1 MIYNILIHKTLNI
14 IMGKYNW
21 NYPTTMWVGENR
33 INDIAVACKSLG
45 IAKPL
50 LVTDKGLAESDIVKN
65 TLSILDKNKLS
76 TKLYSNV
83 VGNPTGTNVNE
94 GVDSFK
100 KNNCDGVIAFGGG
113 SGLDVG
119 KAVAFMSGQSLPI
132 WDFEDVGDNWTKANS
147 DKIAPIIAVPTTAGT
162 GSETGR
168 ASVILNEETGVK
180 NIIFHPKFLPS
191 IVILDPVLTVGLPP
205 KITAATGMDALAH
218 NLEAYCASGYHP
230 MADGIALEGMRLI
243 NKWLLEAVNNGSNIE
258 ARMNMITAAS
268 MGSTAFQKGLGAIH
282 SLSHPVNALN
292 NIHHGLSNAIFMP
305 YVLTFNKDVIEEKII
320 KICDYLELKDRSFD
334 GFINWVLELRKKLD
348 MPHKLSEV
356 IDEKELQLDRLSK
369 MALKD
374 PSTGGNPKKL
384 TEADMK
390 IMYQY
395 SMSGK
400 LF

>member
-1 MIYNILIHKTLNI
+1 MQ
-14 IMGKYNW
+14 KYNW

-33 INDIAVACKSLG
+33 INDIAIACESLG
-45 IAKPL
+45 ITRPL
-50 LVTDKGLAESDIVKN
+50 LVTDRGLAKTDIVKN
-65 TLSILDKNKLS
+65 TLLILKEKNII

-83 VGNPTGTNVNE
+83 VGNPTGKNVNE
-94 GVDSFK
+94 GVESFK
-100 KNNCDGVIAFGGG
+100 KDNCDGVIAFGGG

-119 KAVAFMSGQSLPI
+119 KAIAFMSGQTLPI
-132 WDFEDVGDNWTKANS
+132 WDFEDVGDNWTKAN
-147 DKIAPIIAVPTTAGT
+147 DDEIAPIIAVPTTAGT

-191 IVILDPVLTVGLPP
+191 IVILDPVLTVGLPS

-218 NLEAYCASGYHP
+218 NLEAYCAPGYHP
-230 MADGIALEGMRLI
+230 MADGIALEGMRII
-243 NKWLLEAVNNGSNIE
+243 NDWLLEAVNNGSNIE
-258 ARMNMITAAS
+258 ARQNMLSAAS

-292 NIHHGLSNAIFMP
+292 NVHHGLSNAIFMP
-305 YVLTFNKDVIEEKII
+305 YVLTFNKDVIEKKII
-320 KICDYLELKDRSFD
+320 KICDYLELNDRTFD
-334 GFINWVLELRKKLD
+334 GFINWILDLRKKLD

-356 IDEKELQLDRLSK
+356 IDEKDFDLDRLSK
-369 MALKD
+369 MALAD

-384 TEADMK
+384 TETDMK
-390 IMYQY
+390 LMYQH
-395 SMSGK
+395 SMSGE

>member
-1 MIYNILIHKTLNI
+1 MQ
-14 IMGKYNW
+14 KYNW

-33 INDIAVACKSLG
+33 INDIAIACESLG
-45 IAKPL
+45 ITRPL
-50 LVTDKGLAESDIVKN
+50 LVTDKGLAKTDIVKN
-65 TLSILDKNKLS
+65 TLLILREKNII

-83 VGNPTGTNVNE
+83 VGNPTGKNVNE
-94 GVDSFK
+94 GVESFK
-100 KNNCDGVIAFGGG
+100 KDNCDGVIAFGGG

-119 KAVAFMSGQSLPI
+119 KAIAFMSGQTLPI
-132 WDFEDVGDNWTKANS
+132 WDFEDVGDNWTKAN
-147 DKIAPIIAVPTTAGT
+147 DDEIAPIIAVPTTAGT

-191 IVILDPVLTVGLPP
+191 IVILDPVLTVGLPS

-218 NLEAYCASGYHP
+218 NLEAYCAPGYHP
-230 MADGIALEGMRLI
+230 MADGIALEGMRII
-243 NKWLLEAVNNGSNIE
+243 NDWLLEAVNNGSNIE
-258 ARMNMITAAS
+258 ARQNMLTAAS

-305 YVLTFNKDVIEEKII
+305 YVLTFNKDVIEKKII
-320 KICDYLELKDRSFD
+320 KICDYLELNDCSFD
-334 GFINWVLELRKKLD
+334 GFINWILDLRKKLD

-356 IDEKELQLDRLSK
+356 IDEKDFDLDRLSK
-369 MALKD
+369 MALAD

-390 IMYQY
+390 IMYQH
-395 SMSGK
+395 SMSGE
-400 LF
+400 LFK

>member
-1 MIYNILIHKTLNI
+1 MQ
-14 IMGKYNW
+14 KYNW

-33 INDIAVACKSLG
+33 INDIAIACEGLG
-45 IAKPL
+45 ITKPL
-50 LVTDKGLAESDIVKN
+50 LVTDKGLAETEIVKN
-65 TLSILDKNKLS
+65 TLSILKEKNIS

-83 VGNPTGTNVNE
+83 VGNPTGNNVNE
-94 GVDSFK
+94 GVESFK

-119 KAVAFMSGQSLPI
+119 KAVAFMSGQTLPI
-132 WDFEDVGDNWTKANS
+132 WDFEDVGDNWTKANA

-191 IVILDPVLTVGLPP
+191 IVILDPVLTVGLPS
-205 KITAATGMDALAH
+205 KLTAATGMDALAH
-218 NLEAYCASGYHP
+218 NLEAYCAPGYHP
-230 MADGIALEGMRLI
+230 MADGIALEGIRII
-243 NKWLLEAVNNGSNIE
+243 NEWLLEAVNNGSNIE
-258 ARMNMITAAS
+258 ARQNMLTAAS

-305 YVLTFNKDVIEEKII
+305 YVLTYNKDVIEKKII
-320 KICDYLELKDRSFD
+320 KICDYLEFKDCSFNS
-334 GFINWVLELRKKLD
+334 FIQWVLDLRKKLD

-356 IDEKELQLDRLSK
+356 IDEKDFDIDRLSK
-369 MALKD
+369 MALAD

-384 TEADMK
+384 TETDMRL
-390 IMYQY
+390 MYQH
-395 SMSGK
+395 SMTGE